1 MKNKYDI
8 DIIQTKINALITL
21 GGVLCGSIVFLSAYL
36 AETLT
41 NNWIVVLSAIL
52 VTHFINSRYL
62 VNFLIKK
69 IDKLEEKWRNEE
81 DV

>member
-1 MKNKYDI
+1 MKNKY
-8 DIIQTKINALITL
+8 DIIQTKINALSTL

-41 NNWIVVLSAIL
+41 DNWIVVLSAIL